1 MGHVHTGYF
10 HKRKLVQAL
19 IQEAHLNGEAG
30 LAQDLVEVLAAL
42 EDMHAELNRLRALVA
57 AQDGGGDDGE

>member
-10 HKRKLVQAL
+10 HKRKLVRAL
-19 IQEAHLNGEAG
+19 IQEARLNGEVG